1 MRDAF
6 FAELAEMAA
15 ADPRVWALTADLG
28 INLFDETECA
38 APGRVLNV
46 GIAEQ
51 ALIGVAA
58 GLAYAG
64 KVPFAYSIAPFATS
78 RPHDQIRVDV
88 AMTHANVKV
97 VGVGGGTAYGYLGP
111 THHAIEDL
119 ALMRALPGFTV
130 LAPGDPAETRR
141 AARAALD
148 IDGPVYLR
156 LGKNGEANLLPAD
169 APFAVGS
176 AQTLRDGDDVTLAS
190 TGAILGETIAAAD
203 RLATL
208 GIRATVL
215 HFATLKPFDDDAIA
229 RAVSRTGAV
238 VTLEEHNVIGGLGS
252 AVAEAMAEHG
262 VGGRLRRLGMPDQF
276 AHAVGS
282 QEYLRDRYGLSASDV
297 VAAAVTLIDH
307 DSSPA
312 GGLPLATQLP

>member
-6 FAELAEMAA
+6 FAELVEMAA
-15 ADPRVWALTADLG
+15 DDPRVWALTADLG
-28 INLFDETECA
+28 IRLFDETERV

-88 AMTHANVKV
+88 AMAEANVKI
-97 VGVGGGTAYGYLGP
+97 VGVGGGTSYGYLGP

-141 AARAALD
+141 AARAALE

-156 LGKNGEANLLPAD
+156 LGKNGERNLLP
-169 APFAVGS
+169 
-176 AQTLRDGDDVTLAS
+176 
-190 TGAILGETIAAAD
+190 
-203 RLATL
+203 
-208 GIRATVL
+208 
-215 HFATLKPFDDDAIA
+215 DDAGFDVGA
-229 RAVSRTGAV
+229 R
-238 VTLEEHNVIGGLGS
+238 
-252 AVAEAMAEHG
+252 
-262 VGGRLRRLGMPDQF
+262 
-276 AHAVGS
+276 
-282 QEYLRDRYGLSASDV
+282 
-297 VAAAVTLIDH
+297 
-307 DSSPA
+307 SSC
-312 GGLPLATQLP
+312 ATATT